1 MDIITGSTMTY
12 SYNVLCATDNAYVPY
27 CGVMLTS
34 LFENNKNI
42 SIDVYVLT
50 EGLSE
55 QNVASFQTLAKKYN
69 QNIYIVA
76 VNSDSVKDCPI
87 QNNDY
92 VSIATYYRLLAQ
104 EVLPHHIDKILYLD
118 CDMIISSNIT
128 ELYNT
133 NINDYAIAAVLDE
146 DYTNADK
153 YVKLNYPQKY
163 GYFNAGML
171 LINLEYWRNKN
182 VMKRCFRYIKTKR
195 VNLTF
200 HDQDTLNAVLHKEKK
215 LLPIKYNLQTGFLY
229 VHNNYSKDF
238 TAEIMDNL
246 DKPTII
252 HYTGPSKPWYKG
264 SHHPLRNSFLLFKQI
279 SLWNKTLLIST
290 KKSFIETLI
299 HYRNIIIWKTGL
311 KKHPKT
317 YIIKDKK

>member
-12 SYNVLCATDNAYVPY
+12 SYKVLCATDNAYVPY

-87 QNNDY
+87 QNKDY

-146 DYTNADK
+146 DFMTQEK
-153 YVKLNYPQKY
+153 YSRLGYPMEKR
-163 GYFNAGML
+163 YFNAGML
-171 LINLEYWRNKN
+171 LMNLKYWRDNN
-182 VMKRCFRYIKTKR
+182 VMERCFEYINNYPDRLK
-195 VNLTF
+195 F
-200 HDQDTLNAVLHKEKK
+200 HDQDTLNLILQNEKK
-215 LLPIKYNLQTGFLY
+215 FLNVKYNLQTGFMY
-229 VHNNYSKDF
+229 TYNNYDQGSLS
-238 TAEIMDNL
+238 EIHEAVTS
-246 DKPTII
+246 PTII
-252 HYTGPSKPWYKG
+252 HFTGPNKPWFKECKHPFRKRFLYYK
-264 SHHPLRNSFLLFKQI
+264 NI
-279 SLWNKTLLIST
+279 SLWKEQPLIRVR
-290 KKSFIETLI
+290 KSFKDYFIKI
-299 HYRNIIIWKTGL
+299 RNSVIWSIGL
-311 KKHPKT
+311 KKKPQT
-317 YIIKDKK
+317 YIIKAQD